1 MPHRYVVLVPIKTSP
16 QAKSRLAAGSFGP
29 AAIQAFA
36 RDAIASA
43 KRSPWV
49 DEVVIVSQDKLDLGQ
64 GAWLPDSGGGLNTAL
79 IQAQK
84 RLMITHPDHGF
95 LAMLGDLPCLL
106 TAELDAALVFG
117 QDHAR
122 WFVADHHQSGTT
134 MLGAAPGVGLGP
146 IFGPNSAT
154 AHLASGAVPCNL
166 TINSARLDID
176 TPDDLRAAQALGV
189 GAHTARALEPDK
201 ALGAGDS
208 RQPAPNEMG
217 TA

>member
-29 AAIQAFA
+29 AAMQAFA

-43 KRSPWV
+43 RDSSWV

-64 GAWLPDSGGGLNTAL
+64 SAWLPDSGGGLNTAL
-79 IQAQK
+79 TQAQE
-84 RLMITHPDHGF
+84 RLMISHPDHGF

-106 TAELDAALVFG
+106 TTELDAALAFG

-134 MLGAAPGVGLGP
+134 MLGAAPGVLLDP
-146 IFGPNSAT
+146 RFGTDSAS
-154 AHLASGAVPCNL
+154 AHTESGAIPCEL
-166 TINSARLDID
+166 PISSARLDID
-176 TPDDLRAAQALGV
+176 TAEDLETAEHFGLAK
-189 GAHTARALEPDK
+189 HTTK
-201 ALGAGDS
+201 ALRAGDS
-208 RQPAPNEMG
+208 RQPALNEVQS
-217 TA
+217 A